1 MGRPKSIDRDAVL
14 DLAEAIVRTQGAAGL
29 TIEAVAQAAGI
40 SKGGVQSCFG
50 TKAALIDAL
59 FERFGQAYEARYQ
72 ALVDHDPTPLAK
84 VRAHVEATF
93 CSDEMSN
100 AKAAGLLAALLQSPQ
115 DLDSTRAWYQE
126 RLAGLSLDDPEQRQ
140 AWLAFLATEGAFM
153 LRYFGLVPM
162 DESRWRVLHAAV
174 RDACPSGPGDSIGQA
189 QTPHR
194 PTRKAPSR
202 NKRSR

>member
-1 MGRPKSIDRDAVL
+1 CLIVCPPAVYNSL
-14 DLAEAIVRTQGAAGL
+14 TTAQKPLAIVLTNNASTNLLGL

-59 FERFGQAYEARYQ
+59 FERFGHAYDARYR

-93 CSDEMSN
+93 CSDEVSS

-153 LRYFGLVPM
+153 LRYFGLVHIE
-162 DESRWRVLHAAV
+162 DRVWGILQAELLRALS
-174 RDACPSGPGDSIGQA
+174 ASGSV
-189 QTPHR
+189 
-194 PTRKAPSR
+194 S
-202 NKRSR
+202 